1 MRKKFFAICVLFLF
15 SIFTPPAQGADI
27 HDFNEGVS
35 EAYKAYREAMFYLRT
50 GNPAVAS
57 FELEKLDERW
67 KAVVKRFADKSP
79 DVFSRDP
86 AWRKTLL
93 KISERT
99 TKGLQAAI
107 DGDAK
112 AANKHL
118 KPIRKI
124 LSDLRRRNGVSNFS
138 DCIDQANAAFNKL
151 NKYRKNPPDFGSEKE
166 LDTLRQ
172 KLSVTIFWYERCW
185 DTAPP
190 AIGANP
196 EFKRLMKTSL
206 YSLSRIWVAIAS
218 KDKKILTSNLAG
230 LSSSDKILYLRF
242 G

>member
-1 MRKKFFAICVLFLF
+1 MRRLILAVVTLLVA
-15 SIFTPPAQGADI
+15 SIYIPSAQGADI

-35 EAYKAYREAMFYLRT
+35 EANKAYREAMFYLRT

-57 FELEKLDERW
+57 FEVEKFDERW
-67 KAVVKRFADKSP
+67 KAVVKRFADNSP
-79 DVFSRDP
+79 DVFSKDP
-86 AWRKTLL
+86 SWRKTLQ
-93 KISERT
+93 KISEKT
-99 TKGLQAAI
+99 SMGLKAAI

-112 AANKHL
+112 AAKKHL

-124 LSDLRRRNGVSNFS
+124 LSDLRRRNGIFIFS

-151 NKYRKNPPDFGSEKE
+151 DKYRRKPPDFDSAKE
-166 LDTLRQ
+166 LDPLRQ
-172 KLSVTIFWYERCW
+172 KLSITIFWYKRCR

-190 AIGANP
+190 AIAANP
-196 EFKRLMKTSL
+196 EFKRLIKTSL
-206 YSLSRIWVAIAS
+206 KSLSRIWVAIAK

-230 LSSSDKILYLRF
+230 ISSSDKILYLRF